1 MVKFLVIFLLGLGL
15 ISCATVT
22 KLSDSQLVS
31 GYYNYNAPDAASRK
45 FSKVYLEVLEDSTAT
60 ISVDSVGQQKT
71 ELIEGFLHG
80 QIYRKPSFDL
90 DVMVVLFKYRTSKE
104 SLPSQ
109 LTTDFNGNLFF
120 GYRID
125 QFKMDFG
132 KTPLGG
138 VRRVRQRA
146 LSFGGFVGLGTSF
159 ISPWTTNN
167 KTTDEYNGF
176 VISHGLSG
184 LMGIGKLTVGLGV
197 GWDNLL
203 DRDKDIWIYQ
213 NTAWYGLTLSLN
225 LN

>member
-1 MVKFLVIFLLGLGL
+1 VKFLAAILFGLGL
-15 ISCATVT
+15 TSCATVT
-22 KLSDSQLVS
+22 KLPDSQLVS
-31 GYYNYNAPDAASRK
+31 GFYDYKAPGDASSK
-45 FSKVYLEVLEDSTAT
+45 YSKVYLEVKEDSTVT
-60 ISVDSVGQQKT
+60 IPVDSAGDRDAKPSV
-71 ELIEGFLHG
+71 GFLPG
-80 QIYRKPSFDL
+80 QVYRKPSLDL
-90 DVMVVLFKYRTSKE
+90 DVMVVLFKYRPGKAN
-104 SLPSQ
+104 LPSQ
-109 LTTDFNGNLFF
+109 LTTDFNGNMFF
-120 GYRID
+120 GYRVD
-125 QFKMDFG
+125 RYKMDLS

-167 KTTDEYNGF
+167 QTTDEYNGF
-176 VISHGLSG
+176 VVSHGLSG
-184 LMGIGKLTVGLGV
+184 LMGIGNLTVGLGV